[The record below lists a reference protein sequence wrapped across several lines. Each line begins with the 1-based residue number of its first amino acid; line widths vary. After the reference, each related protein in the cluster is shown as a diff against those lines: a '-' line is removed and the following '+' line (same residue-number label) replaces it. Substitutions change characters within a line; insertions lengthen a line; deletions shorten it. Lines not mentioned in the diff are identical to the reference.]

1 MRVARVWT
9 DGVGRSGGDMIRRS
23 WTECCETKPTRQ
35 RAALHTAQATAMGRS
50 DLRNAQT
57 TRPAGTTRPGRAVV
71 RLSLPDRRI
80 RGERTAASAEQCAV
94 HRATRRLQPPMR
106 AEQAHAHA
114 RRRLASW
121 QMEHSTMVPST
132 VRAFERLGSEAMLEM
147 AWSVLVPAVW
157 RVPKQPGERS

>member
-1 MRVARVWT
+1 M

-35 RAALHTAQATAMGRS
+35 RAALHTAQATVMGRS

-57 TRPAGTTRPGRAVV
+57 DAARPAGRVV

-94 HRATRRLQPPMR
+94 HRATLRLQPPVR
-106 AEQAHAHA
+106 AEHVHAHA

-132 VRAFERLGSEAMLEM
+132 VRAFERLDSEAMLEM